1 MTQCT
6 ARSKRSKLQCQR
18 DAVPGR
24 TVCAMHGGHSLI
36 GPAHPNYKSGRYSK
50 LLPGGLAMNY
60 EKGRRDPELLA
71 LRDEIALTNARLI
84 EAAKKADWQEADK
97 LIEQRRKLVES
108 EQKRLVAM
116 QQMLS
121 AEEAHVLIA
130 ALIRAVTAHVSDR
143 KQLAAIGADMA
154 AIVGRVDHIQ
164 DSSEVQP

>member
-1 MTQCT
+1 
-6 ARSKRSKLQCQR
+6 
-18 DAVPGR
+18 
-24 TVCAMHGGHSLI
+24 
-36 GPAHPNYKSGRYSK
+36 
-50 LLPGGLAMNY
+50 MNY

-71 LRDEIALTNARLI
+71 LRDEIALTDARLI